1 MRLAPPD
8 VEVPDDVGFPVMV
21 ITSPPAGVPPIV
33 NVTGELLLLMVTCVF
48 GLPGLAVA
56 TSGNVFFIAKETMPF
71 LDDAVTS
78 AFLKSLLAATA
89 DATLS
94 ATAAT
99 VCPPC
104 GTVYFT
110 LID

>member
-1 MRLAPPD
+1 MPLRLAPPD

-21 ITSPPAGVPPIV
+21 ITSPCAGVPLIV
-33 NVTGELLLLMVTCVF
+33 NVMGELSLLMVTCVF
-48 GLPGLAVA
+48 GLPGLAA
-56 TSGNVFFIAKETMPF
+56 ASSGNVFFIANETTPF
-71 LDDAVTS
+71 LDDAVTL

-99 VCPPC
+99 
-104 GTVYFT
+104 
-110 LID
+110 D